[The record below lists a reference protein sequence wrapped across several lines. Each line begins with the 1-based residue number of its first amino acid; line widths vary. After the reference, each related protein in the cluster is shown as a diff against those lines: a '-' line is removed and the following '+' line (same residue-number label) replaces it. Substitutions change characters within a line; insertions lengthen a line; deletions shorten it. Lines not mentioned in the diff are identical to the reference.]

1 MTNLLYFGIISG
13 YQTVN
18 LLDGKLVDWIML
30 DNNTNKVVWVGVAVG
45 VVAVVGVAALALYPQ
60 AFSGMKDTIT
70 EKTQTFAGSKSSSS
84 DTANSDSDET
94 PSSTE
99 PKAAQQALATAL
111 GSEFALTQDSDMGV
125 AKDKVFKE
133 SDFAG
138 LTSKSADKITSL
150 VHDSNNL
157 YHVTGTAWLAQAG
170 HVVTSND
177 VIKPTATYDVG
188 IVVRH
193 NPRLGTGSDTKGH
206 VALSIVNIKMTGQEV
221 TALDSHTANI
231 VKNTINGQTSWNK
244 TWNGLSDAN
253 AKTNG
258 WNYFATGQGVW
269 PLDEYGEH
277 KEAIVYEISSSQGSH
292 IDVYSLSQ
300 IVQNLKA

>member
-1 MTNLLYFGIISG
+1 
-13 YQTVN
+13 
-18 LLDGKLVDWIML
+18 ML

-70 EKTQTFAGSKSSSS
+70 EKTQTFAGS
-84 DTANSDSDET
+84 TASSDSDEI

-111 GSEFALTQDSDMGV
+111 SSEFVLTQDSDLAV
-125 AKDKVFKE
+125 AKDKVFTE

-138 LTSKSADKITSL
+138 LTSKSADKIMSL
-150 VHDSNNL
+150 VHDSKNL
-157 YHVTGTAWLAQAG
+157 YQVTGTVWVAQAG
-170 HVVTSND
+170 HVVTSSD

-193 NPRLGTGSDTKGH
+193 NPHLGTGSDAKGH
-206 VALSIVNIKMTGQEV
+206 VSLSIVNIKMTGQEV

-258 WNYFATGQGVW
+258 WNYFATGEVGLW
-269 PLDEYGEH
+269 PLAEYGSH
-277 KEAIVYEISSSQGSH
+277 KEAIVYEISSSHGSH
-292 IDVYSLSQ
+292 IDVYSLAQ
-300 IVQNLKA
+300 IVKNLKA

>member
-1 MTNLLYFGIISG
+1 
-13 YQTVN
+13 
-18 LLDGKLVDWIML
+18 ML

-70 EKTQTFAGSKSSSS
+70 EKTQTFAGSTASS
-84 DTANSDSDET
+84 DDET

-125 AKDKVFKE
+125 AKDKVFTE

-150 VHDSNNL
+150 VHDSKNL
-157 YHVTGTAWLAQAG
+157 YQVTGTAWLAQAG

-177 VIKPTATYDVG
+177 VIKPTAIYDVG

-193 NPRLGTGSDTKGH
+193 NPRLGTGADTNGH
-206 VALSIVNIKMTGQEV
+206 VAVSIVNIKMTGQDV

-258 WNYFATGQGVW
+258 WNYFATGEIGLW
-269 PLDEYGEH
+269 PLAEYGSH
-277 KEAIVYEISSSQGSH
+277 KEAVVYEISSSHGSH
-292 IDVYSLSQ
+292 IDVYSLAE
-300 IVQNLKA
+300 IAQNLKA

>member
-1 MTNLLYFGIISG
+1 
-13 YQTVN
+13 
-18 LLDGKLVDWIML
+18 ML

-70 EKTQTFAGSKSSSS
+70 EKTQSFAGS
-84 DTANSDSDET
+84 TASADDDDDT
-94 PSSTE
+94 PSATE

-111 GSEFALTQDSDMGV
+111 SSEFVLTQDSDMSV
-125 AKDKVFKE
+125 AKDKVFTE

-138 LTSKSADKITSL
+138 LTSKSANTITSL
-150 VHDSNNL
+150 IHDSKNL
-157 YHVTGTAWLAQAG
+157 YQVTGTAWVAQAG
-170 HVVTSND
+170 HVVTSSD

-206 VALSIVNIKMTGQEV
+206 VAISIANIKMTGQEV
-221 TALDSHTANI
+221 TVLDAHTPNI
-231 VKNTINGQTSWNK
+231 VKNTINGQTSWSK
-244 TWNGLSDAN
+244 TWNGLSDAD

-258 WNYFATGQGVW
+258 WNYFATGEMSLW
-269 PLDEYGEH
+269 PISEYGSH
-277 KEAIVYEISSSQGSH
+277 KEAIVYEISSSAGSH
-292 IDVYSLSQ
+292 IDVYSLAQ
-300 IVQNLKA
+300 IVKNLKA

>member
-1 MTNLLYFGIISG
+1 
-13 YQTVN
+13 
-18 LLDGKLVDWIML
+18 ML

-70 EKTQTFAGSKSSSS
+70 EKTQSFAGNKSSSS
-84 DTANSDSDET
+84 DDAESDSDEI
-94 PSSTE
+94 PSATE
-99 PKAAQQALATAL
+99 PKVAQQALATAL
-111 GSEFALTQDSDMGV
+111 SSEFVLTQDSDMSV
-125 AKDKVFKE
+125 AKDKLFTE

-138 LTSKSADKITSL
+138 LTSNSADKITSL
-150 VHDSNNL
+150 IHDSKNL
-157 YHVTGTAWLAQAG
+157 YQVTGTAWVAQAG
-170 HVVTSND
+170 HVVTSSD

-206 VALSIVNIKMTGQEV
+206 VAISIANIKMTGQEV
-221 TALDSHTANI
+221 TALDTHTPNI
-231 VKNTINGQTSWNK
+231 VKNTINGQTSWSK
-244 TWNGLSDAN
+244 TWNGLSDAD

-258 WNYFATGQGVW
+258 WNYFATGEIGLW
-269 PLDEYGEH
+269 PIAEYGSH

-292 IDVYSLSQ
+292 IDVYSLAK

>member
-1 MTNLLYFGIISG
+1 
-13 YQTVN
+13 
-18 LLDGKLVDWIML
+18 ML

-70 EKTQTFAGSKSSSS
+70 EKTQSFAGSTASS
-84 DTANSDSDET
+84 DDDT

-111 GSEFALTQDSDMGV
+111 SSEFVLTSDNHLSVSWGGP
-125 AKDKVFKE
+125 KDNVFTE

-138 LTSKSADKITSL
+138 LTSKSANTITSL
-150 VHDSNNL
+150 INDSENL
-157 YHVTGTAWLAQAG
+157 YQVTDTAWVVQAG
-170 HVVTSND
+170 HVVTASD

-193 NPRLGTGSDTKGH
+193 NPHLHNGSNTNGY
-206 VALSIVNIKMTGQEV
+206 VSVSIVNIKMSGQDV
-221 TALDSHTANI
+221 TALDSHTSNI
-231 VKNTINGQTSWNK
+231 VKKTIDGQTSWN
-244 TWNGLSDAN
+244 TIWNGLSDAD

-258 WNYFATGQGVW
+258 WNYFATGEIGLW
-269 PLDEYGEH
+269 PISEYGSH
-277 KEAIVYEISSSQGSH
+277 KDSIVYEISSSHGSH
-292 IDVYSLSQ
+292 IDVYSLAQ
-300 IVQNLKA
+300 IVKNLKA